1 MNLPEDQ
8 DPLWNLLAKS
18 PPPAPSPRFAAR
30 VARAVRELPSREPM
44 FRAVFAARPRLAWGV
59 SGGLTAAAAALA
71 LGLFL
76 RDDAAAPSTHPVAP
90 AYAAVD
96 PLEEDRRLL
105 GAPDAFDP
113 ATEIEAVEHLAQLMA
128 VLDPDTLSDELF
140 ADLLF

>member
-18 PPPAPSPRFAAR
+18 PPPAPSQRFAAR
-30 VARAVRELPSREPM
+30 VVRAVRELPSREPM
-44 FRAVFAARPRLAWGV
+44 FRTSFSARPRLAWGI
-59 SGGLTAAAAALA
+59 SGGLAAAAALA

-96 PLEEDRRLL
+96 PVEEDRRLL